1 MTKDEE
7 NLRLLSIFHYV
18 VAGIASLFG
27 LFPLFYVGMGALMLC
42 DKFDASHPDPMARP
56 FGWVMI
62 FIGAF
67 FFLACLAFVVCL
79 VIAGRYLTRRRH
91 YTFCLVAAALACMF
105 MPFGTVLGAFT
116 IVVLQK
122 DSVRQ
127 LFGHVPSSPPVVAT

>member
-18 VAGIASLFG
+18 VAGIASMFSF
-27 LFPLFYVGMGALMLC
+27 FPLLYVGMGTLMLC
-42 DKFDASHPDPMARP
+42 GRFDQAHPDQMSRP
-56 FGWVMI
+56 FGWIMI

-67 FFLACLAFVVCL
+67 FFLAGLAFVVCL
-79 VIAGRYLTRRRH
+79 VLAGRNLTRRRH

-105 MPFGTVLGAFT
+105 MPFGTILGAFT

-127 LFGHVPSSPPVVAT
+127 LFGHVPRSPPVVPA